1 MNPQSFFAELK
12 RRNVYKVAV
21 AYAVVA
27 WLLLQGAS
35 IVLPSFEAP
44 AWTMKV
50 LIMAVGVGLPI
61 AVVLAWAF
69 EITPEGI
76 VRSED
81 VRPNESVTR
90 KTGRKLT
97 GIIIAVALVALGLL
111 LFQTLR
117 GKIGSRPA
125 AMMPAP
131 ETSPPTPNSK
141 SIAVLPFVNMS
152 SDKENEYFVDGL
164 TEEILNRLAQISE
177 LKVPGRT
184 SSFAFKEKNSDLR
197 QIGSA
202 LGVAHV
208 LEGSVRKSGDRLRIT
223 AQLLRTADGFHLWSQ
238 SYDRK
243 LDDVFAI
250 QEEIARA
257 IAEALSIQLKV
268 SAGDKSERPTQ
279 DMEAYDKYLQAR
291 TLIALRT
298 RDSLRRATSLLE
310 QAVQR
315 DPGFAK
321 AWAYLADVHAA
332 DRYFGLGAMK
342 ESLDEAEKAARKAL
356 ALDDSIA
363 TAHAALADVL
373 RGRSQ
378 WLESETENRRAVELS
393 PGDAETHAH
402 YAALLKTVGHMDAAL
417 AHARR
422 ASELEPLAWIPP
434 LFEGLIHLSRGEMTQ
449 SRDLIDRSKKISQ
462 SAQNFQIRVEL
473 LHALSSGE
481 AERARHILTSG
492 PDEWR
497 LPGDKKLL
505 NAMDNALASFAS
517 NSDLPSQ
524 LHNALEEARGS
535 SGGLSGHIGLAF
547 AAVAVFAKQKEIALD
562 ALWFDFRSSA
572 GLDSPL
578 IWAPVFRPLWN
589 EPRFHELVRA
599 MKLPEYWRAAGWGDF
614 CRAKGADDFECIAP

>member
-1 MNPQSFFAELK
+1 MNFFAELK

-35 IVLPSFEAP
+35 IILPSFEAP

-50 LIMAVGVGLPI
+50 LIVALMLGLPVAI
-61 AVVLAWAF
+61 ILAWAF
-69 EITPEGI
+69 EITSEGI
-76 VRSED
+76 VRADD
-81 VRPNESVTR
+81 VAPNKSITR

-97 GIIIAVALVALGLL
+97 GVIIAVTLAAFGLF
-111 LFQTLR
+111 LFQILR
-117 GKIGSRPA
+117 NTSVVRSAPNT
-125 AMMPAP
+125 PTP
-131 ETSPPTPNSK
+131 ETAPQPNSK

-197 QIGSA
+197 QIGTA

-223 AQLLRTADGFHLWSQ
+223 AQLVRTGDGFHLWSQ

-257 IAEALSIQLKV
+257 IAGALSVQLKLGIEGQ
-268 SAGDKSERPTQ
+268 AERPTQ
-279 DMEAYDKYLQAR
+279 DMEAYDNYLQAR

-298 RDSLRRATSLLE
+298 PDSLRRATLLLE
-310 QAVQR
+310 HAVQR

-321 AWAYLADVHAA
+321 AWAYLADVHAS
-332 DRYFGLGAMK
+332 DRFFGLGAMK
-342 ESLDEAEKAARKAL
+342 ESLDEAEKEARKAL
-356 ALDDSIA
+356 TLDDSIA
-363 TAHAALADVL
+363 PAHAALAEVL
-373 RGRSQ
+373 RGRFQ

-393 PGDAETHAH
+393 PGDADIHAH
-402 YAALLKTVGHMDAAL
+402 YAAMLMTVGHMDAAL

-449 SRDLIDRSKKISQ
+449 SRDLIDRSKRISQ
-462 SAQNFQIRVEL
+462 SVQNFQMRVEL

-481 AERARHILTSG
+481 AERARHVLTTG
-492 PDEWR
+492 TDEWR

-505 NAMDNALASFAS
+505 NAMDNALASATGD
-517 NSDLPSQ
+517 SDLPSPF
-524 LHNALEEARGS
+524 HNAFEEARAS

-547 AAVAVFAKQKEIALD
+547 AAVAVFAKQNEVALD

-578 IWAPVFRPLWN
+578 LWAPVFHPLWN

-599 MKLPEYWRAAGWGDF
+599 LKLPEYWRAAGWGDF

>member
-1 MNPQSFFAELK
+1 MNPRNFFAELK

-35 IVLPSFEAP
+35 IILPSFEAP

-50 LIMAVGVGLPI
+50 LIVALMLGLPVAI
-61 AVVLAWAF
+61 ILAWAF
-69 EITPEGI
+69 EITSEGI
-76 VRSED
+76 VRADD
-81 VRPNESVTR
+81 VAPNKSITR

-97 GIIIAVALVALGLL
+97 GVIIAVTLAAFGLF
-111 LFQTLR
+111 LFQILR
-117 GKIGSRPA
+117 NTSVVRSAPNT
-125 AMMPAP
+125 PTP
-131 ETSPPTPNSK
+131 ETAPQPNSK

-257 IAEALSIQLKV
+257 IAGALSVQLKLGMEGQ
-268 SAGDKSERPTQ
+268 AERSTQ
-279 DMEAYDKYLQAR
+279 DMEAYDNYLQAR

-298 RDSLRRATSLLE
+298 PDSLRRATLLLE
-310 QAVQR
+310 NAVQR

-321 AWAYLADVHAA
+321 AWAYLADVHAS
-332 DRYFGLGAMK
+332 DRFFGLGAMK
-342 ESLDEAEKAARKAL
+342 ESLDEAEREARKAL

-363 TAHAALADVL
+363 PAHAALAEVL
-373 RGRSQ
+373 RGRFQ
-378 WLESETENRRAVELS
+378 WLGSETENRRAVELS
-393 PGDAETHAH
+393 PGDADIHAH
-402 YAALLKTVGHMDAAL
+402 YAAMLKTVGHMDAAL

-449 SRDLIDRSKKISQ
+449 SRDLIDRSKRISQ
-462 SAQNFQIRVEL
+462 SVQNFQMRVEL

-481 AERARHILTSG
+481 AERARHVLTTG
-492 PDEWR
+492 TDEWR

-505 NAMDNALASFAS
+505 NAMDNALASATGD
-517 NSDLPSQ
+517 SDLPSQ
-524 LHNALEEARGS
+524 LHNALEEARAS

-547 AAVAVFAKQKEIALD
+547 AAVAVFAKQKEVALD

-578 IWAPVFRPLWN
+578 LWAPVFHPLWN

-599 MKLPEYWRAAGWGDF
+599 LKLPEYWRAAGWGDF